1 MIDKPTKLTPVME
14 KALVRYP
21 AANATPDQAWGV
33 REGTRN
39 ALIARGLV
47 EAIEGRTKYTN
58 QPIYRYRRTAEGD
71 RVAEAIWKVAR

>member
-1 MIDKPTKLTPVME
+1 MPDKPTKLTPTME
-14 KALVRYP
+14 RALVRYP
-21 AANATPDQAWGV
+21 AADGTPDQAWGV

-58 QPIYRYRRTAEGD
+58 QRVYRYRRTVEGD
-71 RVAEAIWKVAR
+71 RVANAIWKVAR